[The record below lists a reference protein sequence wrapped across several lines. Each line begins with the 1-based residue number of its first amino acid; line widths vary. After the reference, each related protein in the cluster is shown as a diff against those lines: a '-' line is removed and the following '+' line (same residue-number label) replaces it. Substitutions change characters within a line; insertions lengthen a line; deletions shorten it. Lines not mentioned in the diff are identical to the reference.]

1 MNDLTG
7 RENQL
12 FANDDPQFRR
22 LLWELLGATRGGE
35 NRARIIHDLRKR
47 PKNLNQLATNLNL
60 NYRAIQHH
68 IEVLRKNNLV
78 SPQGE
83 RYGLIYFLNQWLEAH
98 YNLFEEICTKL
109 NFKFEGLIE
118 PRVRLNIPV
127 PLSHVLRSNTK
138 KQISEIAKIQ

>member
-1 MNDLTG
+1 MTG

-22 LLWELLGATRGGE
+22 LLWEVLGATRGGE

-78 SPQGE
+78 FPQGE

-109 NFKFEGLIE
+109 NFKFEDLIE
-118 PRVRLNIPV
+118 PRGRFNMPV
-127 PLSHVLRSNTK
+127 PLSRVARINYPEKVQDSY
-138 KQISEIAKIQ
+138 